1 MLRRIHLLLPIL
13 LITGCGNA
21 KTVNSCNTRPAWP
34 DEYVM
39 DYMEKAPN
47 GVQRWYGSVI
57 TTMCTLDG
65 GTDCGGITK

>member
-1 MLRRIHLLLPIL
+1 
-13 LITGCGNA
+13 
-21 KTVNSCNTRPAWP
+21 
-34 DEYVM
+34 M